1 VKNSA
6 QKGRLLELK
15 SRKGGTSL
23 SESTTEGKTSSV
35 SARGTHPGTSPGAA
49 AGSEDQFKKLVDVIS
64 RSQHNYRELIDS
76 LDQAVFTLSLEGE
89 IRVAN
94 RSFAEIFA
102 ANFADLIGHRLH
114 EFVASPTLEEAKQ
127 WLPAL
132 LHTGSASGRV
142 PVRLKNSGELRY
154 FDCWIQATTEDG
166 AVVGV
171 SGWARDVTSQH
182 QAEIR
187 FNEFFESLR
196 EGIFFTA
203 PEGRIL
209 DANPALIRMLGYE
222 SKADLQ
228 TRNFRDV
235 YADPAQRDALT
246 RELHSRGSIQDRE
259 IVLLRKDGSLLHCLS
274 SGFVIRDSFGRI
286 VRLQGTLVDITE
298 RREMEKRLHQEQDFV
313 RHLIA
318 CFPDMIAVFTRD
330 GRFKFVSPRVQEV
343 LGASPEEFVDQP
355 HLFGVH
361 PDDQGRVAEV
371 FKRLISGQSQSEEME
386 FRARHKDSSWR
397 ILRAGVSPL
406 FDGDGK
412 IDGIVSSVRD
422 ITEAKEFEQR
432 LAQKEKFASMG
443 HMMAGAAHELNNPL
457 TAILG
462 VSDLLR
468 ERATDESSRRQIDMI
483 LQQARRAAVIVQ
495 NLLAFAVPHGQQRG
509 KIKID
514 ELVRRL
520 VDSQQKSLEAKNI
533 AVEVSVAAPLPEVE
547 GDPKL
552 LAQVFT
558 NILLNAEQAI
568 SAARESGAIKISLSR
583 SGGNLAVA
591 FTDNGPGIS
600 RQILDKIYDPFFTT
614 KRPGGGS
621 GLGLTICLAVIK
633 DHGGRIEVEST
644 EGAGTMFRVLLP
656 VIAESVPQAGA
667 PAASAPRTAPAI
679 HSALQERKLLIVD
692 DEESIREIVQEG
704 LSARGMLVETAG
716 SSEEALALLAA
727 NSYDVVLCDFNL
739 PGLNGEQLFNQ
750 LRPPAGASMPRFV
763 FMTGDL
769 VDPSTISSFAAR
781 GAHVLQKPFH
791 VSALATLLTEI
802 LQEQP
807 IKAG

>member
-1 VKNSA
+1 V
-6 QKGRLLELK
+6 LESN

-23 SESTTEGKTSSV
+23 SESTTEPKTSSV
-35 SARGTHPGTSPGAA
+35 SAPST
-49 AGSEDQFKKLVDVIS
+49 EEQFKKLVDVIS

-102 ANFADLIGHRLH
+102 IDFANLIGHRLH

-132 LHTGSASGRV
+132 LQTGSASGRV

-154 FDCWIQATTEDG
+154 FDCWIQAATEEG
-166 AVVGV
+166 AVLGV

-196 EGIFFTA
+196 EGIFFTT

-209 DANPALIRMLGYE
+209 DANPSLVHMLGYE
-222 SKADLQ
+222 TKGDLQ
-228 TRNFRDV
+228 SRNFRDI

-246 RELHSRGSIQDRE
+246 RELHSRGSVQDRE
-259 IVLLRKDGSLLHCLS
+259 IVLLRKDGTHVHCLA
-274 SGFVIRDSFGRI
+274 SGFAIRDTFGRI

-318 CFPDMIAVFTRD
+318 CFPDLIAVFSRD
-330 GRFKFVSPRVQEV
+330 GRFKFVSPRVQEI
-343 LGASPEEFVDQP
+343 LGASPEEFVDQA
-355 HLFGVH
+355 HLFRVH

-371 FKRLISGQSQSEEME
+371 FQRLVSGQSPSEEME
-386 FRARHKDSSWR
+386 FRVCHKDGSWR
-397 ILRAGVSPL
+397 ILRAGAGPL

-412 IDGIVSSVRD
+412 IDGIVSSIRD

-432 LAQKEKFASMG
+432 LALKEKFASMG
-443 HMMAGAAHELNNPL
+443 QMMAGAAHELNNPL

-509 KIKID
+509 KIRID

-520 VDSQQKSLEAKNI
+520 VDSQQKSLQQKNI
-533 AVEVSVAAPLPEVE
+533 KLEVTMAGVLPEVE

-558 NILLNAEQAI
+558 NILLNSEQAI
-568 SAARESGAIKISLSR
+568 SAARDSGAIEISLSH
-583 SGGNLAVA
+583 SSGNLAVA

-600 RQILDKIYDPFFTT
+600 RQIIDKIYDPFFTT

-633 DHGGRIEVEST
+633 DHRGRIEVEST
-644 EGAGTMFRVLLP
+644 EGAGATFRILLP
-656 VIAESVPQAGA
+656 VVTENPPQAPA
-667 PAASAPRTAPAI
+667 PAASAPRTAPLVQ
-679 HSALQERKLLIVD
+679 SALQGHKVLIVD

-704 LSARGMLVETAG
+704 LSARGMQVETAA
-716 SSEEALALLAA
+716 SSEEALAFLAA
-727 NSYDVVLCDFNL
+727 NSYDIVLCDFNL
-739 PGLNGEQLFNQ
+739 PGLNGEQLYNQ

-769 VDPSTISSFAAR
+769 VDPSTIASFAAK

-791 VSALATLLTEI
+791 VSALATLLTEL
-802 LQEQP
+802 LQEQQ